1 MELERIYPFMSEK
14 TAFDIDG
21 NFQKIKGVI
30 NDGGIKLLSS
40 AGIQDAISKWLE
52 ENNLKPK
59 DPVETFNQLPSD
71 PELKEIRLVKDTN
84 KQYIYDGSQW
94 IEFGVLNADGLN
106 FFTKYF
112 RIQKG
117 NAGSESTISLA
128 EGYEGNAIV
137 NDVRGALIGGGGAPN
152 SENIIGIA
160 DPTTIGQNLPNV
172 VGKLG
177 TGAHYAMILGGYDN
191 GNDALAGIIIGFHCY
206 IDQKATHGA
215 ILSGSFHKILDGD
228 YAVIVSGT
236 GNIIDVVDG
245 GAYAFLGAGQKNTI
259 SGKYGAIVAG
269 MNNVASG
276 EHSLV
281 IVGNTNKATAYA
293 ASVLSGFYNEATGNY
308 ALVTN
313 GQRNVATGSGATVVG
328 GRNNTASGIDS
339 LILGG
344 AQNEATGDLSTI
356 VGEGGKTTN
365 KAQQTVSGGYTT
377 VKGARQKSEYVL
389 SAKTTARAYA
399 NLGYNQ
405 TSVVPKIEAGYTW
418 LYKATIVARS
428 NDLVK
433 AFEVSG
439 VFSRKKDGTTQ
450 FLGNMSKTIIHQDTG
465 TEAWDISTLAGTGT
479 FNLRVIGDDGK
490 TIEWV
495 ADVVTTEIGV

>member
-1 MELERIYPFMSEK
+1 MAERWIYTGRGNRENVAGVNANFK
-14 TAFDIDG
+14 YLFDDVEG
-21 NFQKIKGVI
+21 VWRFLDDKGVEVI
-30 NDGGIKLLSS
+30 SS
-40 AGIQDAISKWLE
+40 EGIQSAISEWLAD
-52 ENNLKPK
+52 NKLKPK
-59 DPVETFNQLPSD
+59 EPVSTFAELPSN
-71 PELKEIRLVKDTN
+71 PELKEIRLVEDTN
-84 KQYIYDGSQW
+84 TQYIYDGLNW
-94 IEFGVLNADGLN
+94 VEFGVINADGLD

-112 RIQKG
+112 RIQNG

-128 EGYEGNAIV
+128 EGYEGNAII
-137 NDVRGALIGGGGAPN
+137 NDVRGALIGGGGAQN
-152 SENIIGIA
+152 SENVIGSSDKA
-160 DPTTIGQNLPNV
+160 NIGQAIPNTVNLN
-172 VGKLG
+172 G
-177 TGAHYAMILGGYDN
+177 TGAHYASILAGYDN
-191 GNDALAGIIIGFHCY
+191 INNALAGIIIGFHCY

-215 ILSGSFHKILDGD
+215 ILSGSFHEILDGD
-228 YAVIVSGT
+228 YAVIVGGT
-236 GNIIDVVDG
+236 GNIIDVVDS
-245 GAYAFLGAGQKNTI
+245 GAYAFLGGGLKNTI

-293 ASVLSGFYNEATGNY
+293 ASVLSGFYNEATG
-308 ALVTN
+308 
-313 GQRNVATGSGATVVG
+313 
-328 GRNNTASGIDS
+328 
-339 LILGG
+339 
-344 AQNEATGDLSTI
+344 DLSTI
-356 VGEGGKTTN
+356 TGEGGKTTN

-389 SAKTTARAYA
+389 SAKTTARAYV

-433 AFEVSG
+433 AFEVGG

-450 FLGNMSKTIIHQDTG
+450 FLGNMSKTVIHQDTG
-465 TEAWDISTLAGTGT
+465 TENWDVSTLAGTGT